1 MSGPIIG
8 RRLGRRQNNSEIGS
22 LETIHD
28 AGPSGSSTSNRANTY
43 DDSYTRNYGIRT
55 MDQVTRGVYNSLYR
69 DVASGRIGGGTQNH
83 PVFGS
88 NTVNFNNETFGGG
101 AVGEDI
107 GVTRGANALRIYGDN
122 RYNQSKYPYYTPFFS
137 GNEIST
143 QMGAGNVNTSGY
155 GGPNAQGYR
164 DSTSRAAQWKF
175 RQIINV
181 AYTGGGYKDGSP
193 WRQVHRTNCATHQ
206 TTNLGIQ
213 MDHPGSY
220 ISGACSDT
228 TFFLWSTP
236 SDNSHFT
243 PSARTSA
250 FHMYT
255 ETGKSHNSVFNT
267 YSDRNDSGTS
277 FKETYLSFHGGG
289 DRGSMEVFN
298 LATEA
303 RQSNNGGSTN
313 AGGTT
318 NSAFSDKDQGYHW
331 SDGNGFKV
339 NHQTFAVSGSSHWS
353 AHGQQKGMPTKIRLG
368 YCGNEGSYSGG
379 YNLRRWNLTNDSN
392 TGTFSKYRANCGEE
406 NFTLGQDWGYMI
418 GNFDGQQNNGTWQ
431 QYYHTDTRTDH
442 SGLQPTAN
450 AGQSSGHCGWRT

>member
-1 MSGPIIG
+1 MAGPIIG
-8 RRLGRRQNNSEIGS
+8 RRYGRRQNNSEIGTTES
-22 LETIHD
+22 IHD
-28 AGPSGSSTSNRANTY
+28 AGGSASKRAVTYDNTY
-43 DDSYTRNYGIRT
+43 AVNYGIRT
-55 MDQVTRGVYNSLYR
+55 MNQVTDGVINSTYK
-69 DVASGRIGGGTQNH
+69 DFWAGTSGTGTSNH
-83 PVFGS
+83 QVFS
-88 NTVNFNNETFGGG
+88 NTVNSDTEQFGGG
-101 AVGEDI
+101 VVGEAL
-107 GVTRGANALRIYGDN
+107 GTGANELKIWGDN
-122 RYNQSKYPYYTPFFS
+122 RYNQGKYPYYTPFFS
-137 GNEIST
+137 NNEIST
-143 QMGAGNVNTSGY
+143 LMQAGGYAKTSGY
-155 GGPNAQGYR
+155 GGANNQGYR

-193 WRQVHRTNCATHQ
+193 WRQIHRTNAATHQ

-255 ETGKSHNSVFNT
+255 ETGKSHNSVFDT

-277 FKETYLSFHGGG
+277 FKETFLSFHGGG
-289 DRGSMEVFN
+289 DRSGMEVFN

-303 RQSNNGGSTN
+303 RQSNNGGDLR
-313 AGGTT
+313 GGSTT

-331 SDGNGFKV
+331 GDSQGWKV
-339 NHQTFAVSGSSHWS
+339 NHQTFSVSGTTHWAS
-353 AHGQQKGMPTKIRLG
+353 HGQQKGMPTKIRLG
-368 YCGNEGSYSGG
+368 YCGNEGSYNAG
-379 YNLRRWNLTNDSN
+379 YNLRRWNLTSDTN

-406 NFTLGQDWGYMI
+406 NFTMGQDWGYMI
-418 GNFDGQQNNGTWQ
+418 GNYDGAQNNGTWL
-431 QYYHTDTRTDH
+431 QYYHTDTRTDV

>member
-8 RRLGRRQNNSEIGS
+8 RRLGRRQNNSEIGT

-28 AGPSGSSTSNRANTY
+28 AGTGSPSNRANTY
-43 DDSYTRNYGIRT
+43 EDSRAYNYGIRT
-55 MDQVTRGVYNSLYR
+55 MDQVTRGVFNSTYR
-69 DVASGRIGGGTQNH
+69 DLASGGQSGTNNH
-83 PVFGS
+83 QVFS
-88 NTVNFNNETFGGG
+88 NTVVADAETFGGG

-107 GVTRGANALRIYGDN
+107 AVTRGANALRIYGDN

-143 QMGAGNVNTSGY
+143 QMQAGNVNSSGY
-155 GGPNAQGYR
+155 GGANSQGYR

-175 RQIINV
+175 RQVINV
-181 AYTGGGYKDGSP
+181 GYTGGGYKDGSP
-193 WRQVHRTNCATHQ
+193 WRQIHRTNHSTHQ
-206 TTNLGIQ
+206 TTNLGVQ

-243 PSARTSA
+243 PSSRTSA

-255 ETGKSHNSVFNT
+255 ETSKSHNSVFNT

-277 FKETYLSFHGGG
+277 FKETFLSFHGGG
-289 DRGSMEVFN
+289 DRSGMEVFN

-303 RQSNNGGSTN
+303 RQSSNGGDLRS
-313 AGGTT
+313 GST

-331 SDGNGFKV
+331 ADSAGWKV
-339 NHQTFAVSGSSHWS
+339 NHQTFSVSGSSHWS
-353 AHGQQKGMPTKIRLG
+353 AHGQQKGMPTKVRVG

-392 TGTFSKYRANCGEE
+392 TGTFSKHRSNCGEE
-406 NFTLGQDWGYMI
+406 NFTMGQDWGYMI
-418 GNFDGQQNNGTWQ
+418 GNYDGAQNNGTWQ
-431 QYYHTDTRTDH
+431 QYYHTDSRTDH
-442 SGLQPTAN
+442 SGLQPSAN

>member
-1 MSGPIIG
+1 MAGPIFG
-8 RRLGRRQNNSEIGS
+8 RRYGRRQNNSEIGTT
-22 LETIHD
+22 ETIHD
-28 AGPSGSSTSNRANTY
+28 AGTGSPSNRANTY
-43 DDSYTRNYGIRT
+43 EDARAYNYGIRT
-55 MDQVTRGVYNSLYR
+55 MNQVTDGVFNSTYR
-69 DVASGRIGGGTQNH
+69 DLASGGGSGTVNH
-83 PVFGS
+83 QVFS
-88 NTVNFNNETFGGG
+88 NTVSGNSEIFGGG
-101 AVGEDI
+101 VVGEDI

-122 RYNQSKYPYYTPFFS
+122 RYNQSKFPYYTPFFT
-137 GNEIST
+137 GNELSNLQQT
-143 QMGAGNVNTSGY
+143 GNVNTSGY
-155 GGPNAQGYR
+155 GGANSQGYR
-164 DSTSRAAQWKF
+164 DSSSRAAQWKF
-175 RQIINV
+175 RQVINIG
-181 AYTGGGYKDGSP
+181 YTGGGYKDGSP
-193 WRQVHRTNCATHQ
+193 WRQVHRTNHATHQ

-243 PSARTSA
+243 VSSRTSA

-255 ETGKSHNSVFNT
+255 ETSKSHNSVFNT

-289 DRGSMEVFN
+289 DRTGMEVFN

-303 RQSNNGGSTN
+303 RQSSNGGDLRS
-313 AGGTT
+313 GST

-331 SDGNGFKV
+331 ADSAGWKV
-339 NHQTFAVSGSSHWS
+339 NHQTFSVSGSSHWS
-353 AHGQQKGMPTKIRLG
+353 AHGQQKGQPTKIRVG
-368 YCGNEGSYSGG
+368 YCGNEGSYNGG

-406 NFTLGQDWGYMI
+406 NFIMGQDWGYMI
-418 GNFDGQQNNGTWQ
+418 GNYDGAQNNGTWQ
-431 QYYHTDTRTDH
+431 QQFSTDSRTDH

>member
-28 AGPSGSSTSNRANTY
+28 AGTGSPSNRANTY
-43 DDSYTRNYGIRT
+43 EDSRAFNYGIRT
-55 MDQVTRGVYNSLYR
+55 MDQVTRGVFNSTYR
-69 DVASGRIGGGTQNH
+69 DLASGGGGSTTNH
-83 PVFGS
+83 QVFS
-88 NTVNFNNETFGGG
+88 NTVNSNNEQFGGG
-101 AVGEDI
+101 AVGED
-107 GVTRGANALRIYGDN
+107 VNHTTRGANALRIYGN
-122 RYNQSKYPYYTPFFS
+122 SRFNQSKYPYYTPFFA

-143 QMGAGNVNTSGY
+143 LMQPGGQAGTSGY

-175 RQIINV
+175 RQVINV

-193 WRQVHRTNCATHQ
+193 WRQIHRTNCATHQ

-243 PSARTSA
+243 PSSRTSA
-250 FHMYT
+250 FHMYS

-277 FKETYLSFHGGG
+277 FKETFLSFHGGG
-289 DRGSMEVFN
+289 DRTGMEVFN

-303 RQSNNGGSTN
+303 RQSSNGGDLRS
-313 AGGTT
+313 GST

-331 SDGNGFKV
+331 ADSAGWKV

-353 AHGQQKGMPTKIRLG
+353 AHGQQKGMPTKVRVG

-418 GNFDGQQNNGTWQ
+418 GNYDGAQNNGTWQ

-442 SGLQPTAN
+442 SGLQPSAN